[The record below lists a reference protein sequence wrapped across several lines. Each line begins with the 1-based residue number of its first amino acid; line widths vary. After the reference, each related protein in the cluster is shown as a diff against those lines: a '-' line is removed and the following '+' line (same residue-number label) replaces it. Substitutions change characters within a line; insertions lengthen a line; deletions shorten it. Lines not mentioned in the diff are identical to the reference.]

1 MNVSLINLMQN
12 FIFLS
17 RITFLVAVINSA
29 NLHAEK
35 NTAIEQTDD
44 GFLNNK
50 TSSTLDDYKVDSKIN
65 SWSKYYRHLR

>member
-1 MNVSLINLMQN
+1 MQN
-12 FIFLS
+12 FIILS

-35 NTAIEQTDD
+35 NPAIELTDD

-65 SWSKYYRHLR
+65 FF